1 MLIDRAVVEVRSGN
15 GGDGH
20 ISFLHDKNT
29 EWGGPDG
36 GNGGDGGSVYFVARG
51 NLNTLFPFRH
61 SPLLSAEDGG
71 KGMKKLMAGKR
82 GNDLL
87 VEVPTG
93 TIIIDERDGHL
104 IADLDEEGKK
114 ALAAKGGRGG
124 RGNASYK
131 SSRRRIP
138 RIAQNGEKGERF
150 RLVLELKMIADVG
163 IVGLPSAGKS
173 TFLNLVSRANALT
186 ADYPF
191 STLSPNLGVAYLED
205 GESFVLADLPGLIE
219 GASRGKGLGTSFL
232 RHAERTRVL
241 VHLVAM
247 DGTSDPINAYKTIRK
262 ELSDYGGHLEERPEI
277 VVASKM
283 DVEGAIERKE
293 AFDRA
298 LGLSSLPLSSFE
310 RGGEKAILKKCEE
323 LLSKAPRFPLKG
335 EGQAE
340 EIKAYRPLEDTPRL
354 DDYVLTRV
362 KGGFRVEG
370 KKIEEDAARIMTSTD
385 EGMMRLLSL
394 LRKAGLEER
403 LRAAGAKDGD
413 EVRIGEVSFV
423 YEE

>member
-36 GNGGDGGSVYFVARG
+36 GNGGDGGSVYFLAKN

-61 SPLLSAEDGG
+61 SPLLSAEDGE

-82 GNDLL
+82 GNDLI

-93 TIIIDERDGHL
+93 TVVIDERDGHVL
-104 IADLDEEGKK
+104 ADLDEPGKK
-114 ALAAKGGRGG
+114 ALVAKGGRGG

-150 RLVLELKMIADVG
+150 RIVLELKMIADVG
-163 IVGLPSAGKS
+163 LVGLPSAGKS

-191 STLSPNLGVAYLED
+191 STLSPNLGVTYLED
-205 GESFVLADLPGLIE
+205 GDSFVVADLPGLIE
-219 GASRGKGLGTSFL
+219 GASQGKGLGTSFL

-247 DGTSDPINAYKTIRK
+247 DGMNDPVKAYKVIRK
-262 ELSDYGGHLEERPEI
+262 ELEAYGGHLEERPEI

-283 DVEGAIERKE
+283 DVEGAAERKAE
-293 AFDRA
+293 FDKE
-298 LGLSSLPLSSFE
+298 LGIESFPLSSYE
-310 RGGEKAILKKCEE
+310 RGGEVAILKKCEE
-323 LLSKAPRFPLKG
+323 LLSKAPKFPLKG
-335 EGQAE
+335 EE
-340 EIKAYRPLEDTPRL
+340 EKIRAYHPLEENLRL
-354 DDYVLTRV
+354 DDYVLLKE
-362 KGGFRVEG
+362 KGAYVVHG
-370 KKIEEDAARIMTSTD
+370 KKIEEDAARIQTKTE

-394 LRKAGLEER
+394 LRKARLEEK
-403 LRAAGAKDGD
+403 LKAAGAKDGD
-413 EVRIGEVSFV
+413 EVRIGEVTFV

>member
-1 MLIDRAVVEVRSGN
+1 MLIDRAIVEVRSGN

-29 EWGGPDG
+29 EFGGPDG
-36 GNGGDGGSVYFVARG
+36 GNGGDGGSVYFVAAD
-51 NLNTLFPFRH
+51 NLNTLYAFRH
-61 SPLLSAEDGG
+61 SPLLGAEDGE
-71 KGMKKLMAGKR
+71 KGMKKLMNGRR
-82 GNDLL
+82 GNDLY
-87 VEVPTG
+87 VSVPTG

-114 ALAAKGGRGG
+114 ALVARGGRGG

-150 RLVLELKMIADVG
+150 RVVLELKMIADVG
-163 IVGLPSAGKS
+163 IVGLPSSGKS
-173 TFLNLVSRANALT
+173 TFLNLVTRANALT

-191 STLSPNLGVAYLED
+191 STISPNLGVTYLED
-205 GESFVLADLPGLIE
+205 GNSFVLADLPGLIE
-219 GASRGKGLGTSFL
+219 GASLGKGLGTSFL

-247 DGTSDPINAYKTIRK
+247 DGVVDPLRAYETIRK
-262 ELSDYGGHLEERPEI
+262 ELSLYGGHLEERPEI

-283 DVEGAIERKE
+283 DEEGAEERKS
-293 AFDRA
+293 AFDDA
-298 LGLSSLPLSSFE
+298 LGLVSYPLSSYE
-310 RGGEKAILKKCEE
+310 ESGALPILKKCEE

-335 EGQAE
+335 EE
-340 EIKAYRPLEDTPRL
+340 ETRKEYHPLEEHLRL
-354 DDYVLTRV
+354 EDYSVVPLKRGV
-362 KGGFRVEG
+362 YLIKG
-370 KKIEEDAARIMTSTD
+370 KKIEEDAARINTSTE

-394 LRKAGLEER
+394 LRRADIER
-403 LRAAGAKDGD
+403 RLLSAGARDGD